1 MSDKFSTI
9 RKLYNLSVDK
19 GATDPEKASA
29 KELLDKLLVKYD
41 ISLDDLGG
49 LGETESSFHT
59 FTYAEND
66 HFAESLLQQVIY
78 KVVDDDHVYYAEHDD
93 TVQPI
98 LGCYCTESQRTEIEF
113 LYDFYLQLW
122 EEETKYLFA
131 AFVQK
136 HKIFGTPTSNGSNSK
151 YDRKQVAKIFNM
163 VKVLDSKSPIR
174 RLEG

>member
-19 GATDPEKASA
+19 GATDPEKIAA
-29 KELLDKLLVKYD
+29 KELLDKLIAKYD

-49 LGETESSFHT
+49 LGDTESSFHT
-59 FTYAEND
+59 FTYAENSQ
-66 HFAESLLQQVIY
+66 FAEDLLYQIIY
-78 KVVDDDHVYYAEHDD
+78 KVTDDHHVYYAERDD
-93 TVQPI
+93 IIKPI

-122 EEETKYLFA
+122 QEEVKYLFA

-136 HKIFGTPTSNGSNSK
+136 HQIYGNSTSETKDSK
-151 YDRKQVAKIFNM
+151 YNMEQVAKIFKM
-163 VKVLDSKSPIR
+163 VKVLDTKSPIR